1 MEFFEFEHVVK
12 EHEYAMNE
20 PHNHDFYELYFLFDG
35 EREFFVENKMFN
47 VRSNTLVVVP
57 PYSIHKTEGGPYKRI
72 NLNISPSVLNPSQ
85 NEFLMELSK
94 QIAVKIQNEYID
106 LIKKLLLEGAKL
118 QLSGIKHKTEYLL
131 SLIHTIIY
139 FLSIQDTTSISATST
154 SHKIKS
160 ISPEVLKILSYINAN
175 YNQQI
180 TLKIL
185 CDEFF
190 LSKVSLCKKFKSVM
204 NCSIMEYVNQMRLS
218 KAKSLL
224 RETNKTIEEIAFDC
238 GFSSAN
244 YFGLIFKKEV
254 GLSPLNYKKTR

>member
-1 MEFFEFEHVVK
+1 MIYFEFEHVIK

-20 PHNHDFYELYFLFDG
+20 PHNHDFYELYFLFEG

-47 VRSNTLVVVP
+47 VSANTLVVVP

-72 NLNISPSVLNPSQ
+72 NLNISPTLLNSSQ
-85 NEFLMELSK
+85 NEFLIQLSK
-94 QIAVKIQNEYID
+94 NIAVKIQKEYVD
-106 LIKKLLLEGAKL
+106 TIKKLLSEGAKL
-118 QLSGIKHKTEYLL
+118 QSSGIKYKNEYLVSIIQTIIYLL
-131 SLIHTIIY
+131 SV
-139 FLSIQDTTSISATST
+139 QDYRSISATST
-154 SHKIKS
+154 SHKLKN
-160 ISPEVLKILSYINAN
+160 ISPEVLKILSFINSH
-175 YNQQI
+175 YNQQV
-180 TLKIL
+180 TLKDL
-185 CDEFF
+185 CNEFF

-224 RETNKTIEEIAFDC
+224 RETNKTVEEIAFDC

-254 GLSPLNYKKTR
+254 GMSPLNYKKTR